1 MDETIWVKE
10 LEWTELLDGKHAAVA
25 GLQGRWR
32 RWVSPSESNGNMVF
46 GLGELGPGEP
56 ADWHEHPEAEVF
68 FVLAGRGEAKWRVDG
83 VQHQAPLREGVAFYK
98 IGGIPHQMVC
108 VGDEPLRGVYFKA
121 GGK

>member
-10 LEWTELLDGKHAAVA
+10 LAWHELLDGKQAAVP

-32 RWVSPSESNGNMVF
+32 RWVSPDESNGNMVF
-46 GLGELGPGEP
+46 GLGELAPGEV

-68 FVLAGRGEAKWRVDG
+68 FVLSGRGEASWRIDG
-83 VQHQAPLREGVAFYK
+83 EHYQASLHPGVAFYK
-98 IGGIPHQMVC
+98 IGGIPHRMVS